1 MAAGALFVDQC
12 DRKAEVL
19 RIQGGGVA
27 AGPAAHYHDVRQPVP
42 FDGTA
47 DPSLVVPGVTL
58 PEPMQTRWLLIV
70 TAVLGF
76 VIIGA
81 AAVWLLVAF
90 T

>member
-1 MAAGALFVDQC
+1 
-12 DRKAEVL
+12 
-19 RIQGGGVA
+19 
-27 AGPAAHYHDVRQPVP
+27 
-42 FDGTA
+42 
-47 DPSLVVPGVTL
+47 
-58 PEPMQTRWLLIV
+58 MQTRWLLIV